1 MSVFFSLQVS
11 SISLRKLIAAESER
25 KKNDNRPNA
34 LINTKVRKYWY
45 KVLSPLGWRKK
56 KSVRLKW
63 HTIYSYELIYMTII
77 CTHKIEAN
85 QIGQSIKS
93 SFIDRSIATHIVRYI
108 NNGWAN
114 FEWTEDRTEND
125 LTLCIWHFR
134 VVSYVLYSLQFVRIT
149 REQTKNKRRNKK
161 SPRVPRN
168 RRHHHHRHFQCIN
181 WKRFDLFSIDFLR
194 LCALIFDRL
203 FIHRSS
209 WRICPIEY
217 RTERPSQRARI
228 TSNSS
233 HHMRRLWR

>member
-1 MSVFFSLQVS
+1 MLSPFWR
-11 SISLRKLIAAESER
+11 SIKFIINPTIIYRKLHTQIV
-25 KKNDNRPNA
+25 
-34 LINTKVRKYWY
+34 INKQ
-45 KVLSPLGWRKK
+45 
-56 KSVRLKW
+56 
-63 HTIYSYELIYMTII
+63 
-77 CTHKIEAN
+77 KIEAT
-85 QIGQSIKS
+85 Q
-93 SFIDRSIATHIVRYI
+93 
-108 NNGWAN
+108 NNLNKKFLLKGKK
-114 FEWTEDRTEND
+114 TVLT